1 MRTLGIIC
9 IVLAALAFIFFI
21 MDWMNGVV
29 VYNRLIMAIL
39 FTALGLYTVHRYT
52 GKKSGKNKR

>member
-9 IVLAALAFIFFI
+9 IVLAALAFVFFI
-21 MDWMNGVV
+21 MDWMNGNI
-29 VYNRLIMAIL
+29 VYNHLVMAIV

-52 GKKSGKNKR
+52 KKKRSK